1 MKVREELA
9 GFVALQRLLERRAAL
24 RKERDTPPAELL
36 ELRSAHAGRNTT
48 LKTQQARQEALSSE
62 QRTLQA
68 EADALR
74 EERDHFR
81 KQKSQVTNMKQLTA
95 VVTELDFVEQQLKAK
110 EDRLLEI
117 MAELE
122 SLKASV
128 EELSAESPEERE
140 QREAA
145 EATWEVQREAV
156 SGQLQDVDRDLRH
169 VQRSLGAEA
178 MARFKK
184 LWTSRKPLAVVPLD
198 ETACSACHAELRPAL
213 VQLVRAAETMEYCDT
228 CRRLLYDPEQ
238 FPS

>member
-1 MKVREELA
+1 MTVREELA
-9 GFVALQRLLERRAAL
+9 GFIALQRLLERRAAL
-24 RKERDTPPAELL
+24 RRERDTPPAELV
-36 ELRSAHAGRNTT
+36 ELRSSHAGRNST
-48 LKTQQARQEALSSE
+48 LKTQRARQDELGTE
-62 QRTLQA
+62 QRTLQR

-110 EDRLLEI
+110 EDRLLAILE
-117 MAELE
+117 ELE
-122 SLKASV
+122 SLKTSV
-128 EELSAESPEERE
+128 AELSAESPEERE

-145 EATWEVQREAV
+145 EATWETLREELTVRLQEVDRELRRVQRE
-156 SGQLQDVDRDLRH
+156 
-169 VQRSLGAEA
+169 LGPESV
-178 MARFKK
+178 ARFKK

-213 VQLVRAAETMEYCDT
+213 VQLVRAAETMESCDT